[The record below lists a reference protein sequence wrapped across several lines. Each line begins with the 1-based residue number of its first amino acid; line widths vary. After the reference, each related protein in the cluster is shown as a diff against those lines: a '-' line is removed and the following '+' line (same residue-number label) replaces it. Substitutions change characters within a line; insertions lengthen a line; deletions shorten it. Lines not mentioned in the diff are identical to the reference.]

1 MRKEISPAQAAPD
14 GSLAS
19 NPIKKFPRTASP
31 ALQQFMQRMGPP
43 ICGEAEAEVSLTGA
57 MMCQIMMLNSV
68 IERRGNRLLEAHNLT
83 LPQWLALGCISHAG
97 EEGIAHSQIGA
108 RLMLSKAP
116 ITGTVDR
123 LERAGLVERRGDARD
138 RRVSLAVA
146 TEKGMETWR
155 RVKETLSGEADE
167 AVSANLSQQEQEML
181 LGLMGRF
188 LDAFAPSEALIPA
201 VETAVEAVGEAV
213 PETKIA

>member
-1 MRKEISPAQAAPD
+1 MKKPA
-14 GSLAS
+14 
-19 NPIKKFPRTASP
+19 IEHASP
-31 ALQQFMQRMGPP
+31 ALREWMQRMAPCP
-43 ICGEAEAEVSLTGA
+43 IGAPEHEIEMTGA

-68 IERRGNRLLEAHNLT
+68 IERRGNRLLEEHGLT

-146 TEKGMETWR
+146 TPKGIETWWS
-155 RVKETLSGEADE
+155 VKKTLRGDNDSTVENA
-167 AVSANLSQQEQEML
+167 LSPEEQDTL
-181 LGLMGRF
+181 LRLMGRL
-188 LDAFAPSEALIPA
+188 LDAFAPHEAGQNGA
-201 VETAVEAVGEAV
+201 ETEAETA
-213 PETKIA
+213 